1 MNNLGHFLNSRAWA
15 EFRQALGEQTR
26 HREADQWS
34 YLGLIQ
40 TTGGFKKF
48 YCPYSPVVYQAEG
61 LAELM
66 ADIDTEAKKA
76 HAMVTQIEPLGAIT
90 ADDLANYGYTKIKSI
105 QPELTWVLD
114 LTQEREQIL
123 AGMASSNRNIYRN
136 YHKKGLEFAQT
147 ESMDDVDTV
156 LRLIE
161 AVAKHNQA
169 HLHQASYLR
178 RQAEVLMASGAMR
191 CFVVRLEGQVI
202 AGALVYDDQTTRY
215 YAHAAA
221 DYEHRKLKAGVVLL
235 SEMILEAKERGL
247 EWFDFYGITDS
258 ADPNHPWAGF
268 TAFKKGFGG
277 QEKRYLG
284 TWQKVNRPLLY
295 RLYCLLRGLRSATRK

>member
-15 EFRQALGEQTR
+15 EFRQGLGEQTR

-40 TTGGFKKF
+40 STGGFKKF

-90 ADDLANYGYTKIKSI
+90 ADDLTNYGYTKIKSI

-136 YHKKGLEFAQT
+136 YYKKGLEFAQT

-156 LRLIE
+156 LGLIE

-169 HLHQASYLR
+169 HLHQSSYLR

-191 CFVVRLEGQVI
+191 CFVVRLEGKVI

-221 DYEHRKLKAGVVLL
+221 DYEHRKLKAGVIFMGSQIVLTQITL
-235 SEMILEAKERGL
+235 GRASRRLKKASVAKKNAIWALGKKSIVPYSIACTVCCEVCARRCGSSYIRERRQAGL
-247 EWFDFYGITDS
+247 NS
-258 ADPNHPWAGF
+258 
-268 TAFKKGFGG
+268 
-277 QEKRYLG
+277 
-284 TWQKVNRPLLY
+284 
-295 RLYCLLRGLRSATRK
+295 

>member
-1 MNNLGHFLNSRAWA
+1 MNNLGHFLNSQAWA

-40 TTGGFKKF
+40 STGGFKKF
-48 YCPYSPVVYQAEG
+48 YCPYSPVVYQADG
-61 LAELM
+61 LKGLM
-66 ADIDTEAKKA
+66 ADLEAEANKA
-76 HAMVTQIEPLGAIT
+76 GAMVTQIEPLGALT
-90 ADDLANYGYTKIKSI
+90 ATDLMNYGYHKIKSI

-114 LTQEREQIL
+114 LRQETEQIL
-123 AGMASSNRNIYRN
+123 AGMAASNRNIYRN

-147 ESMDDVDTV
+147 ESMTDVETV
-156 LRLIE
+156 LELIA

-169 HLHQASYLR
+169 HLHQSSYLR
-178 RQAEVLMASGAMR
+178 RQAEVLMAAGAMR
-191 CFVVRLEGQVI
+191 CFVVRLEGQVV

-235 SEMILEAKERGL
+235 SEMIIEAKERGL

-258 ADPNHPWAGF
+258 DDPNHPWAGF

-295 RLYCLLRGLRSATRK
+295 RLYQLLRKLRSLIGK

>member
-1 MNNLGHFLNSRAWA
+1 MNNLGHFLNSQAWA
-15 EFRQALGEQTR
+15 EFRQALGERTR

-40 TTGGFKKF
+40 STGGFKKL
-48 YCPYSPVVYQAEG
+48 YCPYSPVVYQADG
-61 LAELM
+61 LESLM
-66 ADIDTEAKKA
+66 ADLDIEAKKA
-76 HAMVTQIEPLGAIT
+76 GAMVTQIEPLGAIT
-90 ADDLANYGYTKIKSI
+90 AADLMNYGYRKIKAI

-114 LTQEREQIL
+114 LRQEAEQIL
-123 AGMASSNRNIYRN
+123 AGMSASNRNIYRN

-147 ESMDDVDTV
+147 ESMSDVETV
-156 LRLIE
+156 LELIA

-169 HLHQASYLR
+169 HLHQSSYLR
-178 RQAEVLMASGAMR
+178 RQAEVLMAAGAMR

-235 SEMILEAKERGL
+235 SEMIIEAKERGL

-258 ADPNHPWAGF
+258 DDPNHPWAGF

-284 TWQKVNRPLLY
+284 TWQKVNRPLFYQLY
-295 RLYCLLRGLRSATRK
+295 QLLRKLRSSIGK